1 MSLPVSRILCVA
13 GDPGGANA
21 LNPVLALLA
30 NRYQLQFAAYRQAS
44 EIWRR
49 VGWEVADLGAAPTL
63 DVARAFLRQSH
74 PVLLLTATSVNGID
88 WECYLLQAAR
98 ELAIPSLSLL
108 DFWSNYSRRFSLQ
121 SGLDCLPQQLCV
133 MDQRAC
139 DEMIAE
145 GFPAALLQI
154 TGQPALDVCA
164 VPVASGLLAA
174 ARALWPEGC
183 RRILFVSQPL
193 SALHGGREG
202 CRAALGFDEQSVLEL
217 VFAVLAQLQQQGYAV
232 AARVLPH
239 PRELAQ
245 DFLAAGYPLAQGFD
259 AKVLVQAADI
269 VIGMNSMLLLEA
281 AAAACVVISVQPD
294 LRTADS
300 LATNQSGATLPV
312 YRAERLLPVLASLLD
327 DPERYSQQQIRARQ
341 SAGDGQ
347 AAARVAQCVERL
359 IARQANPIS

>member
-1 MSLPVSRILCVA
+1 MSLSAVRIFCVA

-30 NRYQLQFAAYRQAS
+30 DRYQLQFAAYRQAL
-44 EIWRR
+44 EIWQRA
-49 VGWEVADLGAAPTL
+49 GWEIADLGASPTL
-63 DVARAFLRQSH
+63 DEAKVMLRETA
-74 PVLLLTATSVNGID
+74 PALLLTATSVNGID
-88 WECYLLQAAR
+88 WERYLLQAAR
-98 ELAIPSLSLL
+98 ELGIPSVSLL

-121 SGLDCLPQQLCV
+121 SALDSLPQQLCV

-145 GFPAALLQI
+145 GFPADVLQI
-154 TGQPALDVCA
+154 TGQPALDACA
-164 VPVASGLLAA
+164 VPLASGQLSAA
-174 ARALWPEGC
+174 HALWPAGC
-183 RRILFVSQPL
+183 TRILFVSQPL
-193 SALHGGREG
+193 SALHGGQEG
-202 CRAALGFDEQSVLEL
+202 CRAALGFDEQSVLAL
-217 VFAVLAQLQQQGYAV
+217 VFAVLSQLQQQGHAI

-239 PRELAQ
+239 PRESAQ

-281 AAAACVVISVQPD
+281 AAAGCVVISVQPD

-312 YRAERLLPVLASLLD
+312 YHAAQLLPVLSSLLD
-327 DPERYSQQQIRARQ
+327 DPAHYAQQQALARQ

-347 AAARVAQCVERL
+347 AAARVALCVERL